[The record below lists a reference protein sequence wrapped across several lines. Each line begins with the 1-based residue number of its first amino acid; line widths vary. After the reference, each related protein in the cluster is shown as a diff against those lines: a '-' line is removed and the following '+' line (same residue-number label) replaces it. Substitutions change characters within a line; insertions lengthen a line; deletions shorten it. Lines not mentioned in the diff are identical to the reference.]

1 MTALPPADPNSHN
14 NDEASVNWRRSI
26 LPRTLRP
33 DFRRLLPADP
43 GHYVGPLLA
52 IWVLSAYLLVIVA
65 RSLVHL
71 FAPDGGASSIAT
83 IDLDV
88 EGGVN
93 IVAIFGQWGAIQ
105 LLFAAVLVTLLV
117 RYRGLAP
124 FIALS
129 LAVEPLLRILAGT
142 LKPVETLGT
151 APGAALNDY
160 MGVVMIIALW
170 LSLCPTRPAS
180 SGSAPGR
187 PIL

>member
-1 MTALPPADPNSHN
+1 MIARPTTDPNSHDN
-14 NDEASVNWRRSI
+14 ASSSVGWRARI

-33 DFRRLLPADP
+33 DVSRLLPADP
-43 GHYVGPLLA
+43 GHYAGPLLA
-52 IWVLSAYLLVIVA
+52 IGVLGAYLLVIVA

-88 EGGVN
+88 EGGAN

-105 LLFAAVLVTLLV
+105 LLLAAVLVTLLV

-124 FIALS
+124 YIALS
-129 LAVEPLLRILAGT
+129 LAVEPLLRMLAGT

-170 LSLCPTRPAS
+170 LSLCPARPAS
-180 SGSAPGR
+180 SGSAPVH
-187 PIL
+187 PIR